1 MEHWSAWEAT
11 CNCKG
16 IPGYRGKKRRSRQPR
31 IFPEFGGK
39 PCLGTN
45 GQVLP
50 VNFEREVVD
59 CTKKDIEVFCEG
71 QKPRA
76 LGINYYCNDCNLI
89 SFAIVSFEMLA
100 ICSPNCVQIW
110 KGRDQKTV
118 FCRVRHK
125 KFRANG
131 ETFFMSSPV
140 KICFL
145 IVTFL

>member
-59 CTKKDIEVFCEG
+59 CTKKDIQVFCEG

-76 LGINYYCNDCNLI
+76 LGIIVIIALLFLLQLFHLKCNYCLCNYLLHLYCNLQ
-89 SFAIVSFEMLA
+89 L
-100 ICSPNCVQIW
+100 
-110 KGRDQKTV
+110 
-118 FCRVRHK
+118 
-125 KFRANG
+125 
-131 ETFFMSSPV
+131 
-140 KICFL
+140 
-145 IVTFL
+145 